1 MFFAGSIMHKLSEYS
16 IINSRPEAVRNAL
29 RSQIISGAIAPGE
42 KLPPTDELA
51 RIYNVSKDTVS
62 QAMSL
67 LTAEKLIIRRR
78 GAGTFA
84 APDLKYIPDPSCR
97 NIGIYLPML
106 KSDRE
111 ALDPQIS
118 PTTFQLFTGALE
130 ALKNSGYVLTTIAP
144 CDTPLSDRIRHFHI
158 AGLLLPNRED
168 CLEDIVRDQL
178 PEIIP
183 CMVMGKPHQAT
194 RLNYVEELSD
204 SSVEAIFNL
213 LIKKKFRRFGVF
225 GSSQL
230 DFQRTAIFRGYRNAA
245 IAAKCYNI
253 RTEKPIS
260 ENAQQLEYDSA
271 LDELLNMPEKPEIL
285 TVFRNRFLPGVLR
298 ALQKRKL
305 RVPEDISLVLI
316 ENETGRPPV
325 YEGMNISSILLP
337 SKHKYG
343 KIAGE
348 KLLELVNQNVTCVQ
362 YDMPWTFHA
371 GSTLK
376 NNAITQRKNNVY

>member
-1 MFFAGSIMHKLSEYS
+1 MHKFAEYS
-16 IINSRPEAVRNAL
+16 IINSRPEAVRYAL
-29 RSQIISGAIAPGE
+29 RSQIISGGIAPGE

-51 RIYNVSKDTVS
+51 RMYNVSKDTIS
-62 QAMSL
+62 HAMSL
-67 LTAEKLIIRRR
+67 LAEEKLIVRRR

-84 APDLKYIPDPSCR
+84 APDLKYIPEPGCR

-111 ALDPQIS
+111 LLDPQIS

-144 CDTPLSDRIRHFHI
+144 CDTPLSERIRHFHI

-168 CLEDIVRDQL
+168 FLEDVIKYQL

-183 CMVMGKPHQAT
+183 CMIMGKPNHST

-204 SSVEAIFNL
+204 SSVEAIFNF
-213 LIKKKFRRFGVF
+213 LIKKQFRHFGVF

-245 IAAKCYNI
+245 SAAKCYNI
-253 RTEKPIS
+253 RSEKPIS
-260 ENAQQLEYDSA
+260 ENAPQIEYDIA
-271 LDELLNMPEKPEIL
+271 IDELLSLPEKPEIL
-285 TVFRNRFLPGVLR
+285 TVFRSRFLPGVLR

-305 RVPEDISLVLI
+305 RVPEDISLLLI
-316 ENETGRPPV
+316 ENESGRPPV
-325 YEGMNISSILLP
+325 YEGMNISSILLS
-337 SKHKYG
+337 SKYKYG

-348 KLLELVNQNVTCVQ
+348 KLLDLIRQNETCVQ
-362 YDMPWTFHA
+362 YDMPWIFHA

-376 NNAITQRKNNVY
+376 TKEKKQR